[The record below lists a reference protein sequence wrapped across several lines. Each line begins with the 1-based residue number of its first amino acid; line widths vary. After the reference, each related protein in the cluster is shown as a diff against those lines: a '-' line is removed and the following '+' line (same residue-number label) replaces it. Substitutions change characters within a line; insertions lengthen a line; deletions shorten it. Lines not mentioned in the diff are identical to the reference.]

1 MALSRTARIL
11 IAILLLA
18 AAAFF
23 WVNFF
28 YQSRL
33 TEAPAQDPVTAVPS
47 TPSATTAP
55 ADAAEG
61 EPATPTD
68 GAAEGESA
76 AEGEGAAEGAA
87 PVDPDV
93 VTDPGAIVVA
103 EPEVVA
109 IDPAIAVTRDVVI
122 ADLPFLVTEPQ
133 AVAVEPEPESETDT
147 PSGVTVPTRATINP
161 FSPVVVRTPP
171 APVRDVPA
179 ASTPTGEVAVEV
191 PVPAG
196 PPPVAARQPA
206 PTPRAVTPPA
216 PSASLSRDLPSGAV
230 LSSAPDLLRQ
240 PRVGTVADRVDLPAI
255 TVIAVPEPEPAVIE
269 APSAPRPPAPVVD
282 LEPTG
287 PITAPEPIA
296 EPDPVVVQTPSAGA
310 DAATGSEPGSSGE
323 ASEPGERPAAI
334 ASDPP
339 LAAGSTG
346 LARFLR
352 DNDYAFTGSVLGPVS
367 VGVFRSNL
375 DAAPIVVSLG
385 QTLPNTEIVLTD
397 LRGMQAELTL
407 GQTTQ
412 ILTLDLRR

>member
-33 TEAPAQDPVTAVPS
+33 AEVPAQDPVTA
-47 TPSATTAP
+47 TPAAPGSDATAE
-55 ADAAEG
+55 AEAAEG
-61 EPATPTD
+61 EPEAAGEAD
-68 GAAEGESA
+68 AAAEPA
-76 AEGEGAAEGAA
+76 
-87 PVDPDV
+87 
-93 VTDPGAIVVA
+93 VTDPDAIVVA

-109 IDPAIAVTRDVVI
+109 VDPAIAVTRDVVI

-133 AVAVEPEPESETDT
+133 AATEEAEAEPEATAVA
-147 PSGVTVPTRATINP
+147 GVTVPSRATINP

-171 APVRDVPA
+171 APARDVPVGSPA
-179 ASTPTGEVAVEV
+179 AGEVAVEV

-196 PPPVAARQPA
+196 PPPVPTRQAA
-206 PTPRAVTPPA
+206 PTPRAITPGV
-216 PSASLSRDLPSGAV
+216 PSATLSRDLPSGAV

-255 TVIAVPEPEPAVIE
+255 TVIAVPDPEPAVIE
-269 APSAPRPPAPVVD
+269 APSAPRPPAPTVD
-282 LEPTG
+282 LEPVG
-287 PITAPEPIA
+287 PIAAPAAVAEPEPVVSVQRDDPA
-296 EPDPVVVQTPSAGA
+296 APGEPEAARPAPVASQAPLVAGA
-310 DAATGSEPGSSGE
+310 
-323 ASEPGERPAAI
+323 
-334 ASDPP
+334 
-339 LAAGSTG
+339 TG

-367 VGVFRSNL
+367 VGVFRSTL
-375 DAAPIVVSLG
+375 DAVPIVVSLG

>member
-33 TEAPAQDPVTAVPS
+33 TEAPAQDPVTA
-47 TPSATTAP
+47 TPATPGTPATP
-55 ADAAEG
+55 ADTAEG
-61 EPATPTD
+61 EPATPDDAT
-68 GAAEGESA
+68 AEGEP
-76 AEGEGAAEGAA
+76 AEGAA
-87 PVDPDV
+87 TVDPGV
-93 VTDPGAIVVA
+93 VADPDAIVVA

-122 ADLPFLVTEPQ
+122 AALPFLVTEPQ
-133 AVAVEPEPESETDT
+133 AVAVEPEPEAESDT
-147 PSGVTVPTRATINP
+147 PAGVTVPTRATINP

-179 ASTPTGEVAVEV
+179 ATPPAGEVTVEV
-191 PVPAG
+191 AVPAG
-196 PPPVAARQPA
+196 PPPVAVRQPA

-255 TVIAVPEPEPAVIE
+255 TVIAVPDPEPAVIE
-269 APSAPRPPAPVVD
+269 APSAPRPPAPVLE

-287 PITAPEPIA
+287 PIEAPEPIA
-296 EPDPVVVQTPSAGA
+296 EPDPVVVEAPAAGTDAAAGA
-310 DAATGSEPGSSGE
+310 DASAGSEPGASGSP
-323 ASEPGERPAAI
+323 SEPEDRPAAVT
-334 ASDPP
+334 SKPP
-339 LAAGSTG
+339 LVAGSTG
-346 LARFLR
+346 LARYLR
-352 DNDYAFTGSVLGPVS
+352 DNNYAFTGSVLGPVS

>member
-33 TEAPAQDPVTAVPS
+33 TEAPAQDPVTA
-47 TPSATTAP
+47 TPAAPGTTTTP
-55 ADAAEG
+55 ADTAEG
-61 EPATPTD
+61 EPAAPD
-68 GAAEGESA
+68 DAAAEGESA
-76 AEGEGAAEGAA
+76 AESEPAEGAA
-87 PVDPDV
+87 TVDPDV
-93 VTDPGAIVVA
+93 AADPDAIVVT

-122 ADLPFLVTEPQ
+122 AELPFLVTEPQ
-133 AVAVEPEPESETDT
+133 AVAVEPEPETEVDA
-147 PSGVTVPTRATINP
+147 PAGVTVPTRATINP
-161 FSPVVVRTPP
+161 FSPVVVRVAEAP
-171 APVRDVPA
+171 ARDVPA
-179 ASTPTGEVAVEV
+179 ASPPLGEVTVEV

-196 PPPVAARQPA
+196 PPPVAVRQPA
-206 PTPRAVTPPA
+206 PTPRPVTPPA

-255 TVIAVPEPEPAVIE
+255 TVIAIPEPEPAVIE
-269 APSAPRPPAPVVD
+269 APSAPRPPAPVVE

-296 EPDPVVVQTPSAGA
+296 EPDPVVVQTPAEGT
-310 DAATGSEPGSSGE
+310 DAAAGSEPDASGSPSTPDE
-323 ASEPGERPAAI
+323 APAAV
-334 ASDPP
+334 ASAPP
-339 LAAGSTG
+339 LVSGSTG

>member
-33 TEAPAQDPVTAVPS
+33 AEAPAQDPVTATPAA
-47 TPSATTAP
+47 PSAGTTAEGEATEGEAAP
-55 ADAAEG
+55 ADDVAADDTAAE
-61 EPATPTD
+61 D
-68 GAAEGESA
+68 GD
-76 AEGEGAAEGAA
+76 AA
-87 PVDPDV
+87 PASAEVDPDV
-93 VTDPGAIVVA
+93 AADPDAIVVA

-109 IDPAIAVTRDVVI
+109 IDPAIAVTRDIVI

-133 AVAVEPEPESETDT
+133 AAVEEAEPEPEEEAAT
-147 PSGVTVPTRATINP
+147 GVTVPTRATINP

-171 APVRDVPA
+171 APARDVPA
-179 ASTPTGEVAVEV
+179 ATAPAGDVAVEV

-196 PPPVAARQPA
+196 PPPAPVRQPA
-206 PTPRAVTPPA
+206 PTPRAVTPGA

-230 LSSAPDLLRQ
+230 LSSAPALLRQ

-255 TVIAVPEPEPAVIE
+255 TVIAVPDPEPAVID
-269 APSAPRPPAPVVD
+269 APSAPRPPAPSVD
-282 LEPTG
+282 LEPVG
-287 PITAPEPIA
+287 PIA
-296 EPDPVVVQTPSAGA
+296 EP
-310 DAATGSEPGSSGE
+310 AAVTEPGPDVSVATDEPAASDDPAASGE
-323 ASEPGERPAAI
+323 PAAEGTG
-334 ASDPP
+334 AVAAEAP

>member
-33 TEAPAQDPVTAVPS
+33 TEAPAQDPVTA
-47 TPSATTAP
+47 TPATPATPGTEAP
-55 ADAAEG
+55 AEG
-61 EPATPTD
+61 EVTEGDAVPADDVAEEGDVAPT
-68 GAAEGESA
+68 A
-76 AEGEGAAEGAA
+76 
-87 PVDPDV
+87 VDPD
-93 VTDPGAIVVA
+93 AIVVA

-122 ADLPFLVTEPQ
+122 ADLPFLVTEPP
-133 AVAVEPEPESETDT
+133 AAEAEAEAETEG
-147 PSGVTVPTRATINP
+147 PAAAGVTVPTRATINP

-171 APVRDVPA
+171 APARDVPA
-179 ASTPTGEVAVEV
+179 ASAAAGEVAVEV

-196 PPPVAARQPA
+196 PPPAPVRQAA
-206 PTPRAVTPPA
+206 PTPRAITPSA
-216 PSASLSRDLPSGAV
+216 PSATLTRDLPSGAV
-230 LSSAPDLLRQ
+230 LASAPDLLRQ

-255 TVIAVPEPEPAVIE
+255 TAIAVPDPEPAVIE
-269 APSAPRPPAPVVD
+269 APSAPRPPAPVVE

-296 EPDPVVVQTPSAGA
+296 EPDPVVVQDPAAGA
-310 DAATGSEPGSSGE
+310 DATAGSESGSSGSP
-323 ASEPGERPAAI
+323 SEPDARPAAVT
-334 ASDPP
+334 SDPP
-339 LAAGSTG
+339 LAVGTTR